1 MGILTISASYGAGG
15 SEIAPIMAKE
25 LGLPF
30 VDRAVPASVARELG
44 VPVEQVEAVE
54 QEVPSR
60 FWSMVA
66 KMGAPDYLSAG
77 QYGSLPSERSLVEQT
92 ERELC
97 RHADA
102 GGGVFLGRAAAIV
115 LAGRSDAL
123 HVRLDGPAEGRI
135 QAAMKQ
141 HGIDHGT
148 AAAACKSNDAARSGY
163 VKHFYRRDSAC
174 PDLYHLVIDTVALG
188 WPATEQLILTAAHAR
203 GLALV

>member
-15 SEIAPIMAKE
+15 SEIAPLLAKE

-30 VDRAVPASVARELG
+30 VDRVVPVSVARDLG
-44 VPVEQVEAVE
+44 IPLDQVEAVE

-60 FWSMVA
+60 FWSILA

-97 RHADA
+97 RHADS

-115 LAGRSDAL
+115 FADRAETL
-123 HVRLDGPAEGRI
+123 HVRLDGPVEGRI

-141 HGIDHGT
+141 HGIDHDT
-148 AAAACKSNDAARSGY
+148 AAQACKSNDAARSGY
-163 VKHFYRRDSAC
+163 VKHFYRQDSSG
-174 PDLYHLVIDTVALG
+174 PDLYHLIIDTVALG

-203 GLALV
+203 GLASV